1 LVDLG
6 TALLDKGDLA
16 EAERVL
22 TEAAKAARTL
32 GSRSLELRAELE
44 RGYLGTLVDPS
55 GNPPFRELADTAIP
69 ELERLGDEQ
78 SLAVAWRIVAYIH
91 LFELRG
97 AEMEEAL
104 RRSIEHARQAGDRRA
119 EVEALLWLIRLQ
131 WFGPQPVDAGIRLCQ
146 QTLAEAETEPGLA
159 SVATQVLGV
168 LYGLRGEFDRGRALL
183 DQAQVVQLDLGMQI
197 ARAAGTSMMRAALE
211 VLAGDY
217 ESAERVVRPSVAI
230 LLEAGEKAYYSSCL
244 GYLAEAVY
252 GQGRYDEAEQLA
264 LEAGEAG
271 GADDVETQRLSLGV
285 RAKVLARKG
294 ESAEAERLVR
304 HVIELLEP
312 TDTLTGKA
320 EALLDLAKVL
330 ELTGRRD
337 EAVAAVREAAELY
350 AAKGAKAGVR
360 AAEARAAE
368 LEAESSSP

>member
-1 LVDLG
+1 
-6 TALLDKGDLA
+6 
-16 EAERVL
+16 
-22 TEAAKAARTL
+22 
-32 GSRSLELRAELE
+32 
-44 RGYLGTLVDPS
+44 
-55 GNPPFRELADTAIP
+55 
-69 ELERLGDEQ
+69 
-78 SLAVAWRIVAYIH
+78 
-91 LFELRG
+91 
-97 AEMEEAL
+97 
-104 RRSIEHARQAGDRRA
+104 
-119 EVEALLWLIRLQ
+119 
-131 WFGPQPVDAGIRLCQ
+131 
-146 QTLAEAETEPGLA
+146 
-159 SVATQVLGV
+159 
-168 LYGLRGEFDRGRALL
+168 
-183 DQAQVVQLDLGMQI
+183 
-197 ARAAGTSMMRAALE
+197 MMRAALE